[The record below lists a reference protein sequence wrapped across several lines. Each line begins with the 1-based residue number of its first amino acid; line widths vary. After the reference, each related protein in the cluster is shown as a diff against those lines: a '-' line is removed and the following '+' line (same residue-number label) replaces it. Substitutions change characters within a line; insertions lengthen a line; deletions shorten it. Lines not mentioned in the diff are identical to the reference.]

1 MENLISL
8 FIDDELKLNEKP
20 VFVEK
25 IHQER
30 SFYDETMNFLAQEN
44 RLRGDVTVRTP
55 QAAIGLATGWRRH
68 LRRFFPPI
76 AAAVAAA
83 CIVLWLV
90 MPATGPQELFSN
102 RFVIYQPAAESVD
115 IAGSFTDWE
124 RVPLRK
130 IGNSGYWEITMKL
143 PAGEHRFTYILEG
156 NRSYADPTVLA
167 VEEDDFGGRN
177 SILHVGGKA

>member
-8 FIDDELKLNEKP
+8 FIDDELKLDEKP
-20 VFVEK
+20 VFVKK
-25 IHQER
+25 IHR
-30 SFYDETMNFLAQEN
+30 DPSFYTETMNFLAQE
-44 RLRGDVTVRTP
+44 RMLRGEVAVRTP
-55 QAAIGLATGWRRH
+55 QAAIGLAPGWRRH
-68 LRRFFPPI
+68 LRGFFRPV

-83 CIVLWLV
+83 CLVLWLM
-90 MPATGPQELFSN
+90 MPATRQPEIFSN
-102 RFVIYQPAAESVD
+102 RFVIYQPAAASVD

-130 IGNSGYWEITMKL
+130 IGDSGYWEITMKL
-143 PAGEHRFTYILEG
+143 TAGEHRFTYILEG
-156 NRSYADPTVLA
+156 HRSYADPTILA